1 MNLEVL
7 FEKSWKGQR
16 LLIRC
21 RPWLAE
27 INYICAVHRL
37 IQRWRGAHNYVKWK
51 ICLNLSFEKWE
62 ISFACDV
69 FLSSLMEIWRRWLGG
84 FFSQLDLKPLLF
96 IMWKWNE
103 NNAETIELQTYS
115 WSKQKSLKVH
125 NFITSKCVFLGANR

>member
-21 RPWLAE
+21 RSWLAE

-37 IQRWRGAHNYVKWK
+37 IQRWRGAPNYVK
-51 ICLNLSFEKWE
+51 CLNLSFEKWE

-69 FLSSLMEIWRRWLGG
+69 FLSSLMDLKRMTGWVLLSTGSKTTFIYHVKMKWQQCRDHRIADVFLKQAKEPKS
-84 FFSQLDLKPLLF
+84 SQLHS
-96 IMWKWNE
+96 IKW
-103 NNAETIELQTYS
+103 
-115 WSKQKSLKVH
+115 
-125 NFITSKCVFLGANR
+125 SKCVFLWANR